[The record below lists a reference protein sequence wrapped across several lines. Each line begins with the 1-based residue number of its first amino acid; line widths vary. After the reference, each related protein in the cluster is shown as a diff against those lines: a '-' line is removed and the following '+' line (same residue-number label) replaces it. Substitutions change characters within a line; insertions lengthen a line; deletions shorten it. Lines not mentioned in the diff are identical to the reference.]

1 MWKADVA
8 KKLAKTTR
16 AANNFCNMSHCRCLT
31 GFWMSWFL
39 ILNIP
44 KFWICQGWSGSD
56 YAWTIP
62 QHAWIRLDMP
72 KYAWICMN
80 MPKSASM
87 AFLLFPI
94 IIPCLP
100 ECMINY
106 FNVYTKLEV
115 MSEGIQGCFPEE
127 IKLDF
132 FCSSW
137 KYLICFR
144 LNSFARFQITLFN
157 SLSTKWISKTVTIPP
172 QKALWTSLK
181 LSWKVK
187 NCNANYEKKIHLC

>member
-1 MWKADVA
+1 MFDRVLNVLVSDFEYTWVLNMPGLIRFWLCLNNSWTCLNMPGYA
-8 KKLAKTTR
+8 K
-16 AANNFCNMSHCRCLT
+16 
-31 GFWMSWFL
+31 
-39 ILNIP
+39 
-44 KFWICQGWSGSD
+44 
-56 YAWTIP
+56 
-62 QHAWIRLDMP
+62 
-72 KYAWICMN
+72 ICMN
-80 MPKSASM
+80 MPKSACM

-106 FNVYTKLEV
+106 FNVYTKPEA

-144 LNSFARFQITLFN
+144 LNSFERFQITLFN

-187 NCNANYEKKIHLC
+187 NCNANYEKKIHLWQAF